1 MNQSLN
7 FHEYNSPIVSAV
19 IDLEDN
25 NSIQGKLDKEELLTI
40 LLDIGNGNEESIK
53 VYPGDSAEELAEEF
67 AQRHSLDNKMR
78 EKLKDHIQENINK
91 TLMELALI
99 ESEPSDS
106 IKGTL
111 DLNTNKEE
119 VRIKEDLNKKFE
131 KWQSEIERNMK
142 ESVRIAPSINPL
154 SRKLAEN
161 NALNALPVHERLH
174 MQAVNKQR
182 AIKHAH
188 ELCRC

>member
-1 MNQSLN
+1 M
-7 FHEYNSPIVSAV
+7 SAV
-19 IDLEDN
+19 INLEDN
-25 NSIQGKLDKEELLTI
+25 NSTQCKLDKEELLTI

-53 VYPGDSAEELAEEF
+53 VYPGDSAEELAKDF
-67 AQRHSLDNKMR
+67 AQRHSLDYKMK
-78 EKLKDHIQENINK
+78 EKLKDHIQDNINK

-111 DLNTNKEE
+111 NFNTN
-119 VRIKEDLNKKFE
+119 KEDLNKKFE

-154 SRKLAEN
+154 SRKLVES
-161 NALNALPVHERLH
+161 NALNVLPVHERLH

-188 ELCRC
+188 ELCKG